1 MRTLAPVV
9 AFFAVLSFGGHAL
22 ADGVLLRTSD
32 LPAAD
37 RKTLAA
43 SIAAAKARIPEAFE
57 AVRAVDTYKANGARR
72 LRAKDPSA
80 TRAFRRI
87 GPGALWPLI
96 ELAAFKADRSALSP
110 AEWNA
115 LGAGILEALA
125 VLERE
130 EARPV
135 FAAVVELGGNAEWAD
150 RAAEGLGMLCGA
162 EDQTLLLSQVGSPGA
177 RGLSAIVGLQHC
189 RTTEVT
195 ERMADV
201 LAGATDA
208 ERGERAA
215 RALGFLGSTWALAAE
230 KHLSPGDKESIR
242 ALANRSLRKAL
253 EHPSEAVRV
262 RAGKALRMTELAS
275 SKPAISGQTAD
286 R

>member
-1 MRTLAPVV
+1 MRVLSSVLAFV
-9 AFFAVLSFGGHAL
+9 AVLSVGSHAL
-22 ADGVLLRTSD
+22 ADGVLVKTSELR
-32 LPAAD
+32 AAD
-37 RKTLAA
+37 RKSLAA
-43 SIAAAKARIPEAFE
+43 SIAAAKTRIPEAFE
-57 AVRAVDTYKANGARR
+57 AVRAVDTYKANGSQK
-72 LRAKDPSA
+72 LRSKNPSA
-80 TRAFRRI
+80 TRAFRRV
-87 GPGALWPLI
+87 GPAALWPLI
-96 ELAAFKADRSALSP
+96 ELAAFKAERSSLSP
-110 AEWNA
+110 AEWRA
-115 LGAGILEALA
+115 LGSGILEALA

-135 FAAVVELGGNAEWAD
+135 FAAVVELSANTEWAD

-162 EDQTLLLSQVGSPGA
+162 EDQTLLLSQVDSPGA

-201 LAGATDA
+201 LARATDA

-230 KHLSPGDKESIR
+230 KHLSPAEKESIR

-262 RAGKALRMTELAS
+262 RAGKALRMTELS
-275 SKPAISGQTAD
+275 GTKPAISGPIVD